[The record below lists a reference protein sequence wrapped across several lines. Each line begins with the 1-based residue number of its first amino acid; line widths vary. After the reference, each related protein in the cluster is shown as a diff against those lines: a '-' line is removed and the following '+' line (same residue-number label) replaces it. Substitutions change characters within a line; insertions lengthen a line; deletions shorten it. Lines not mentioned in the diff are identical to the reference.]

1 MTWAKCEE
9 TNLKPSSTQFENNL
23 QVVFALSVSSRMEEF
38 QLSIRAPTD
47 KEPPEGE
54 FSLKDGSVLYL
65 DKYSIVTN

>member
-1 MTWAKCEE
+1 M
-9 TNLKPSSTQFENNL
+9 
-23 QVVFALSVSSRMEEF
+23 FALSVTSRMEEF

-54 FSLKDGSVLYL
+54 FSLKDGCALYL